1 MTTAVQSVLTDQ
13 TIATDM
19 LLSGKCSVKNLASAI
34 TEAATPEVR
43 SLLKQE
49 LDNAIT
55 FQEKLSVYMQTKGWY
70 NAFNMKQQIQTDLQN
85 ASNILNL

>member
-13 TIATDM
+13 TIASDM
-19 LLSGKCSVKNLASAI
+19 LMTSKCSVKNLASAI

-49 LDNAIT
+49 LDNAIS
-55 FQEKLSVYMQTKGWY
+55 FQEKLSGYMQTKGWY

-85 ASNILNL
+85 ASTILSL